1 MTYTYSLDEPTFEGL
16 QEELSGKKKI
26 VITTHRSPDGD
37 AVGSSL
43 GLYHYLKELG
53 HEVYVTIPDPAPHFL
68 QWMSGFGDIITIKN
82 EKERFDAALK
92 DCDILFSLDYNH
104 YKRTGD
110 ELGAQL
116 SASTATKIMI
126 DHHQEPDDFMKYK
139 VWDTGAS
146 STAQLVYDMIVVLT
160 GSEIVSK
167 EIGEC
172 LYTGIMTDT
181 GSFRFAT
188 CTSHTMRIVSNLLDY
203 GVDGD
208 RVHQLVFDQNSV
220 DRIKLMGYALEKMVF
235 LKEYHTAYISLSS
248 KELRKFNY
256 KAGDTEGLVN
266 KVLSVKGVKVAALIT
281 EKEGSIRFSM
291 RSSGEFSVNEFSRK
305 HFNGGG
311 HYHAAGGILNTDMDD
326 ALAYFEKYIKE
337 NKDELESA

>member
-1 MTYTYSLDEPTFEGL
+1 MTYTYSLDDATFVGL
-16 QEELSGKKKI
+16 KEELSGKKKI
-26 VITTHRSPDGD
+26 VLTTHRSPDGD

-43 GLYHYLKELG
+43 ALYHFLKEMG
-53 HEVYVTIPDPAPHFL
+53 HEVYVTIPDPAPVFL
-68 QWMSGFGDIITIKN
+68 HWLPGFNEIITIKS
-82 EKERFDAALK
+82 EKARFEEVLK
-92 DCDILFSLDYNH
+92 NCDILFSLDYNH
-104 YKRTGD
+104 YARTGE
-110 ELGAQL
+110 ELGKL
-116 SASTATKIMI
+116 LGDSNATKIMI
-126 DHHQEPDDFMKYK
+126 DHHQEPDTFMKYK

-146 STAQLVYDMIVVLT
+146 STAQLVYDMIVVLQ
-160 GSEIVSK
+160 GGEVVSK
-167 EIGEC
+167 EIGDC

-208 RVHQLVFDQNSV
+208 KVHQLVYDQNSV
-220 DRIKLMGYALEKMVF
+220 DRIKLMGYALEKMVL
-235 LKEYHTAYISLSS
+235 LKDYYTAYITLSS
-248 KELRKFNY
+248 KELRRFNY

-291 RSSGEFSVNEFSRK
+291 RSSGEFSVNEFARK

-311 HYHAAGGILNTDMDD
+311 HYHAAGGMLKESMDE
-326 ALAYFEKYIKE
+326 AVRLFEKYIKE